1 MDENVELFDTSFDF
15 DSSDSDI
22 LGLDVKDLRD
32 QPGITYP
39 AVLLTGIQFVDSLR
53 VLQASKKPSYR
64 DVDVWVEL
72 AGEGEFQHIGTIQ
85 LTSDILLLLRYLRI
99 GLTIYY
105 SADRLENVDLRDASV
120 IERFI

>member
-105 SADRLENVDLRDASV
+105 SADRLENVDLLDASV
-120 IERFI
+120 I